1 MTLFLCPIAMAIASY
16 SHASDYT
23 FTRDRA
29 RKLVLDYCHTDC
41 HGLFLKPPVP
51 CCGVFEQAMRGD
63 PSALHRVF
71 TERNLQS
78 GDNESWSFTAWPL
91 LHVVGDGRLR
101 SLSSHAYHRRAVRRR
116 AEGSHRR
123 RACFRGTGLPRA
135 DGQCGALSLV
145 SGAWPASG
153 ATNDAHEQWPLQ
165 RTRRSFS
172 PFDTLLMTYGTPA
185 FNQAMHRTAKPPLCL
200 VSRVCQSHFHSRG
213 RRSCVSLEQCVGAQT

>member
-1 MTLFLCPIAMAIASY
+1 MLTRMTLFLCPIAMAIASY

-91 LHVVGDGRLR
+91 LHVVGDGRFAAFLR
-101 SLSSHAYHRRAVRRR
+101 TLTTAEQSDVFEQIFY
-116 AEGSHRR
+116 EGSYYPEAIASGYFERK
-123 RACFRGTGLPRA
+123 FPRVA
-135 DGQCGALSLV
+135 AFYRKLYPRKVSNNALQPTPSRLV
-145 SGAWPASG
+145 SF
-153 ATNDAHEQWPLQ
+153 
-165 RTRRSFS
+165 RSH
-172 PFDTLLMTYGTPA
+172 D
-185 FNQAMHRTAKPPLCL
+185 
-200 VSRVCQSHFHSRG
+200 
-213 RRSCVSLEQCVGAQT
+213 